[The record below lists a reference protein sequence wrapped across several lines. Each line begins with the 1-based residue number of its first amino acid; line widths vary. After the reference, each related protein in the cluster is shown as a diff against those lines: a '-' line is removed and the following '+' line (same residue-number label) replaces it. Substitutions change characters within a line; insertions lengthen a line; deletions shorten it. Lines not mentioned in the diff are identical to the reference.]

1 MRERELL
8 QRIAHRSAD
17 LTHACPH
24 VLVGPGDDAAV
35 LAPNPDPL
43 VVTID
48 HTVQHR
54 HYDDHLPLELVA
66 RKAIVRS
73 VSDIAAMAATPAWA
87 LATALLPA
95 GYPHADELFDHMA
108 RWARHFQCPLV
119 GGDIASLPGDMPG
132 PIVLTVTVAGYARN
146 PILRSTAREGDL
158 AYVTGT
164 LGGSLT
170 NQRHARANPRIEEA
184 KQLAGRIHAMI
195 DLSDGLG
202 VDAARVAH
210 ASNVRIEL
218 DANAIPIHTDAK
230 GLHAALAEGED
241 YELLFTAPPNANIPS
256 QINGTPITRVGR
268 VVAGAPAAIVILPDG
283 STLDASDQ
291 GFEHG

>member
-1 MRERELL
+1 MRERQLL
-8 QRIAHRSAD
+8 QRIAQRSAD
-17 LTHACPH
+17 LTHAYPH

-35 LAPNPDPL
+35 LAPDPRPL
-43 VVTID
+43 VLTTD

-54 HYDDHLPLELVA
+54 HFDDDLPLELVA
-66 RKAIVRS
+66 RKAVLRS
-73 VSDIAAMAATPAWA
+73 ASDIAAMAATPAWA
-87 LATALLPA
+87 LATALLPV

-108 RWARHFQCPLV
+108 RWARHFNAPLV
-119 GGDIASLPGDMPG
+119 GGDIATLPKGTHG
-132 PIVLTVTVAGYARN
+132 PITLTVTMGGHAHTPVLRN
-146 PILRSTAREGDL
+146 TAREGDH
-158 AYVTGT
+158 AYVTGA

-170 NQRHARANPRIEEA
+170 NQRHALANPRIEEA
-184 KQLAGRIHAMI
+184 KQLAHRIHAMI

-202 VDAARVAH
+202 IDAARVAR

-218 DANAIPIHTDAK
+218 DAHAIPIHPDAQ
-230 GLHAALAEGED
+230 GLHAALADGED
-241 YELLFTAPPNANIPS
+241 YELFFTAPPNANIPS

-268 VVAGAPAAIVILPDG
+268 VVAGAPAAIVRMPDG